1 MGKYLTSYR
10 THGIVSSSL
19 RMATFLSTANC
30 YPVHI
35 RHINGVAK
43 LPSDFE
49 SCKPHECHNS
59 GCQVCK
65 FIQEL
70 VILGVSMGDVIGGS
84 AKMTY
89 TN

>member
-1 MGKYLTSYR
+1 MRKYLTSYR
-10 THGIVSSSL
+10 THSIVSSSL
-19 RMATFLSTANC
+19 RVATFLSNANR

-35 RHINGVAK
+35 RHIEGVAK

-49 SCKPHECHNS
+49 SFKPHKCHNS

-65 FIQEL
+65 FVQEL
-70 VILGVSMGDVIGGS
+70 VILSVSMGDVISGS
-84 AKMTY
+84 AKMPY